1 MISDEYYIEKCIEL
15 AKKGIGTTSP
25 NPIVGAVI
33 VKDEKILAYGYHKK
47 FGREHAE
54 VNAIK
59 RVKDEDLIG
68 STLYLNLEPCSIFGK
83 TPPCVDLIIKKKIA
97 RVVCGTKDPNP
108 KINGSGIRKLEKAG
122 IKTKVGVLSKECSQ
136 INEKFF
142 KYITTGIPFVT
153 VKIAQTIDGKISSKK
168 NDKNKITC
176 LESRKYVHKLR
187 IEHDAI
193 LVGSGTIK
201 TDNPFLTVRHFKG
214 RQPFRVVLNSKFDI
228 NLKSNIFNADYT
240 EKTILIVSQN
250 AYKEKQN
257 KVNKLIQ
264 MGVKVYPI
272 KVNQKSFFDIRA
284 VLALL
289 GKIGISSVLVEGG
302 SKVFTEFV
310 SKKLFDLLLVF
321 IAPKIVGV
329 GVPAIESNILK
340 NFSEI
345 QFSKPDCEIIG
356 NDILY
361 KVRLL

>member
-1 MISDEYYIEKCIEL
+1 MIADKYYIEKCIEL
-15 AKKGIGTTSP
+15 AKKGIGTASP

-33 VKDEKILAYGYHKK
+33 VKDGKVIACGHHKN
-47 FGREHAE
+47 FGCEHAE

-59 RVKDEDLIG
+59 KAKDKDLVG

-83 TPPCVDLIIKKKIA
+83 TPPCVDLIIEKKIA

-108 KINGSGIRKLEKAG
+108 KINGNGIRKLKKAG
-122 IKTKVGVLSKECSQ
+122 VKTKVGVLSKECSE

-142 KYITTGIPFVT
+142 KYITTGMPFVT
-153 VKIAQTIDGKISSKK
+153 VKIAQTIDGKISYRENGK
-168 NDKNKITC
+168 NNITC

-201 TDNPFLTVRHFKG
+201 TDNPFLTVRHLKG

-228 NLKSNIFNADYT
+228 NLKSNIFNDDYA

-257 KVNKLIQ
+257 RVNKLIK
-264 MGVKVYPI
+264 MGVKIYPI
-272 KVNQKSFFDIRA
+272 KVNQKGSFDTHT

-289 GKIGISSVLVEGG
+289 SKIGISSVLVEGG
-302 SKVFTEFV
+302 SKVFTEFIT
-310 SKKLFDLLLVF
+310 KKLFDSLLVF
-321 IAPKIVGV
+321 IAPKIAGSA
-329 GVPAIESNILK
+329 VPSIESK
-340 NFSEI
+340 KKKKFSGI
-345 QFSKPDCEIIG
+345 HFSKPDCKIIG